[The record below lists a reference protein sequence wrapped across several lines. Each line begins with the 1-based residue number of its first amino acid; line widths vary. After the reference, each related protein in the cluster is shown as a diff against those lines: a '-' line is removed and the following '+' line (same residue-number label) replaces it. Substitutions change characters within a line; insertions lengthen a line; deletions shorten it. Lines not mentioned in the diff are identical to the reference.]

1 MAKKK
6 PLQTKNGF
14 PILVEKKPKEKKPS
28 EVKLSGQIS
37 IDPLKVY
44 ETIGKSVS
52 NYHFIEY
59 HHR

>member
-28 EVKLSGQIS
+28 EVKISGQIS

-44 ETIGKSVS
+44 ETIGK
-52 NYHFIEY
+52 
-59 HHR
+59 